1 MVARENSQPLDSPQN
16 DMRNECKYSIFMTVT
31 SQNWVVLLIHCSASD
46 ICFNQS
52 EALPRSSSV
61 MLWISMKFL
70 GLFLRCHFAGKLVV
84 TSQNVGC
91 FLRLFRRVL
100 PEFDSHLELRIFS
113 VFAGD
118 QILFLL

>member
-1 MVARENSQPLDSPQN
+1 
-16 DMRNECKYSIFMTVT
+16 
-31 SQNWVVLLIHCSASD
+31 
-46 ICFNQS
+46 
-52 EALPRSSSV
+52 
-61 MLWISMKFL
+61 MLWISMEFL

-118 QILFLL
+118 QILFLFLIMRPIKRQRKFLMIMCICQQKY

>member
-1 MVARENSQPLDSPQN
+1 MQKFHIYDCHFSDLGG
-16 DMRNECKYSIFMTVT
+16 
-31 SQNWVVLLIHCSASD
+31 ASD
-46 ICFNQS
+46 SLFCIGYYFVSANQKQFPD
-52 EALPRSSSV
+52 LGSV
-61 MLWISMKFL
+61 MLWISMEFL

-118 QILFLL
+118 QILFLF

>member
-1 MVARENSQPLDSPQN
+1 
-16 DMRNECKYSIFMTVT
+16 
-31 SQNWVVLLIHCSASD
+31 
-46 ICFNQS
+46 
-52 EALPRSSSV
+52 

-70 GLFLRCHFAGKLVV
+70 GLFLRCDFAGKLVV